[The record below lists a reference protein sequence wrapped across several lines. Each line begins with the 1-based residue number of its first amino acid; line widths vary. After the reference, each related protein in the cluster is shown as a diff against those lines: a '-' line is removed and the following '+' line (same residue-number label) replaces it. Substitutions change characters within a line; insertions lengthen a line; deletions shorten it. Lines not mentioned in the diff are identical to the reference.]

1 MGNTVKNSEM
11 GRTGGF
17 YRSDERY
24 IYTCTHFIRRNTKG
38 KGHSGDLDVDEY
50 YSYESPRN
58 ILEE

>member
-1 MGNTVKNSEM
+1 M
-11 GRTGGF
+11 GRPGGF

-50 YSYESPRN
+50 YSYESPRK